1 MKNGSMETDGS
12 NRSITHSIHFFLLSD
27 LSCKFVILN
36 SIFLQF
42 FNNGD
47 LIRRCC
53 SSDCGMFLSSFV
65 DLIGW
70 ICFNFTCCSRH
81 RFHESQQIGLIHR
94 NSMILNGRINQLPSY
109 SYRLWFTGGKRARS
123 KKEKKAFSDRS
134 MPSVYKTSG
143 GGTCNAVLFKSSGDP
158 EIQSSSHRH
167 DSLIK
172 WFTNKKDHDP
182 LLDVTEIFDL
192 KVNMWP
198 YGSILRYLSSFLAS
212 SGIKLTHDS
221 LYNRL
226 LWRLFNLI
234 KLYWIIMLIW
244 LCKVNMLA
252 SDLPC

>member
-12 NRSITHSIHFFLLSD
+12 TNRSITHSIHFFLLSD

-172 WFTNKKDHDP
+172 WFTNKKRPRSFARCDWDIWSEGQHVTLRINLEVSIIIFSQLWHQIDP
-182 LLDVTEIFDL
+182 
-192 KVNMWP
+192 W
-198 YGSILRYLSSFLAS
+198 
-212 SGIKLTHDS
+212 
-221 LYNRL
+221 
-226 LWRLFNLI
+226 LFI
-234 KLYWIIMLIW
+234 
-244 LCKVNMLA
+244 
-252 SDLPC
+252 